1 VQPDGYLRRRCCRKV
16 RLNGLRIVGRT
27 HLPGSQD
34 PTEDLTIQGLLI
46 RKESLDAILVGTK
59 TWEIR
64 GAATR
69 RRGAI
74 ALIESGSGNV
84 VGTCVLSDVLGPL
97 RVADLALDPQAV
109 LRGSTALRF
118 ATAYAW
124 VLGDAR
130 RLTAPIPYRHPEGA
144 VVWVDLELSVCEQL
158 QQRS

>member
-1 VQPDGYLRRRCCRKV
+1 
-16 RLNGLRIVGRT
+16 
-27 HLPGSQD
+27 
-34 PTEDLTIQGLLI
+34 LI

-84 VGTCVLSDVLGPL
+84 VGTCVLADVLGPL
-97 RVADLALDPQAV
+97 RVADLALDPQSA
-109 LRGSTALRF
+109 LRGPGALRF

-144 VVWVDLELSVCEQL
+144 VVWVELDLSVCEQL